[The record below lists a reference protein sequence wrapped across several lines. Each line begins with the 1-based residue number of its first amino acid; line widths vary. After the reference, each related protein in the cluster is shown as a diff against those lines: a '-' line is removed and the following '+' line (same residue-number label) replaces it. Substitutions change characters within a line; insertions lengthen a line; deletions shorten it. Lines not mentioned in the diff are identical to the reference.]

1 MQIYGH
7 RGAAGEAPEN
17 TIAGALHA
25 IERGTRYI
33 EIDLQLSRDDEL
45 VVIHDKTL
53 RRTTGVWG
61 KPSHYTAKK
70 MAAMDAR
77 ADGPVWKSKKLCGV
91 PTLESLLAATKKL
104 KGYQLEVKPDSRA
117 KIRRVSHHLAERFN
131 TSGAAKKIVVTSSSK
146 YLHECLADIAPHIQR
161 GMVISQTN
169 EIPTLLEL
177 GCVYSAMHWAACDQT
192 SVRTLKK
199 AGVHIS
205 VWTVND
211 AQLIKNLYKM
221 KVDSVITDYPSM
233 AIPLVS
239 ALER

>member
-1 MQIYGH
+1 
-7 RGAAGEAPEN
+7 
-17 TIAGALHA
+17 
-25 IERGTRYI
+25 
-33 EIDLQLSRDDEL
+33 
-45 VVIHDKTL
+45 
-53 RRTTGVWG
+53 
-61 KPSHYTAKK
+61 
-70 MAAMDAR
+70 
-77 ADGPVWKSKKLCGV
+77 
-91 PTLESLLAATKKL
+91 
-104 KGYQLEVKPDSRA
+104 
-117 KIRRVSHHLAERFN
+117 
-131 TSGAAKKIVVTSSSK
+131 VVTSSSK

-161 GMVISQTN
+161 GMVISHTN